1 VNITAGDHTKGSKE
15 MPRNDSALRLT
26 IAVRS
31 YPYTQAIKSGAI
43 KVKGVELEFI
53 EVEPQ
58 IAAYRRMVRD
68 VEFDMC
74 ELAPT
79 TYMIAR
85 AYGAPFKALPIF
97 FGRRFHHD
105 GLMVRP
111 DSGIR
116 VPKDLEG
123 KKAGVRAYS
132 VTTGVWTRGI
142 FENEYGLDTSKVT
155 WYVDDE
161 EHVRELRLPPNVLHV
176 PEGKSLASMIAS
188 GELQAGFDGNAGIGR
203 EGPPTAGWAD
213 KAKRE
218 KPVLHDLMPNAASE
232 AAAWF
237 KRTGIY
243 PVHST
248 LVIKDS
254 LLAAHPDLARNVY
267 DAFLAAKQDY
277 VARLRSGEASSK
289 KDQDLLEMMPIVGDD
304 PLPYGLAANRP
315 TIQALIDYAY
325 QQKLTP
331 RRMGM
336 DEVFLNF

>member
-1 VNITAGDHTKGSKE
+1 MTAGDLPLGTKEALRKDA
-15 MPRNDSALRLT
+15 PLRLT
-26 IAVRS
+26 ISTRT
-31 YPYTQAIKSGAI
+31 YPYTAALKSGEI
-43 KVKGVELEFI
+43 KAKGVDLQFI

-58 IAAYRRMVRD
+58 IAAFRRMVRD
-68 VEFDMC
+68 VEFDLC

-79 TYMIAR
+79 TYIIAR

-97 FGRRFHHD
+97 FGRRFHHG
-105 GLMVRP
+105 GLLVRP

-123 KKAGVRAYS
+123 KKVGVRAYS

-161 EHVRELRLPPNVLHV
+161 EHVRELKLPPNVLHV

-188 GELQAGFDGNAGIGR
+188 GELHAGFDGNAGIGR
-203 EGPPTAGWAD
+203 EGPPTEGWGD

-218 KPVLHDLMPNAASE
+218 KPDLHDLMPNAAAE

-237 KRTGIY
+237 ERTGIL

-248 LVIKDS
+248 LVIKDE

-267 DAFLAAKQDY
+267 DAFLAAKQGY
-277 VARLRSGEASSK
+277 VAQLRSGAANSK
-289 KDQDLLEMMPIVGDD
+289 KDRELLDLMPIVGDD
-304 PLPYGLAANRP
+304 PLPFGLEANRP

-325 QQKLTP
+325 QQKLIP
-331 RRMGM
+331 RRMSVE
-336 DEVFLNF
+336 EVFLNF